1 LAGWALAE
9 TYGQKISNY
18 KSPQYKA
25 LQVEGNKA
33 TVSFDHAESG
43 LAAKGGPLTEFEVAG
58 ADRIFYKAQAR
69 IVKNNAVEVTS
80 DKVLQPVAVRFAFRD
95 TPVPNLFNKEGLPAI
110 PFRTDDWKLGR

>member
-1 LAGWALAE
+1 
-9 TYGQKISNY
+9 
-18 KSPQYKA
+18 
-25 LQVEGNKA
+25 VEGNKA
-33 TVSFDHAESG
+33 IVSFDYAESG

-80 DKVLQPVAVRFAFRD
+80 DKVPQPVAVRFAFRD